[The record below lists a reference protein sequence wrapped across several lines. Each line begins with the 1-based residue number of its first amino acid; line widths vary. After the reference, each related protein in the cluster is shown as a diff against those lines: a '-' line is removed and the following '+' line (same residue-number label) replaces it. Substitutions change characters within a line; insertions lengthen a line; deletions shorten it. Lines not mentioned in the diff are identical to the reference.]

1 MRFKICI
8 MALVVALL
16 LLGCDGVGL
25 FNLTGLPSGNYNGS
39 ISITQTGPTL
49 NATQRSTLRITI
61 DDQGFPVELAG
72 PLQRLVANTAIV
84 DLDERTVR
92 ERTVRTVTMSGD
104 TTTIHSRLEIT
115 ITTEPP
121 LPGFSTGVGFSTSA
135 GFSTGQR
142 QIVIT
147 GSAMESY
154 LNAAPNVV
162 FSSQA
167 TLTVT
172 DRSTNPLTRT
182 EPQTASRRESGI
194 LVRQT
199 PLR

>member
-16 LLGCDGVGL
+16 LLGCDGLGL
-25 FNLTGLPSGNYNGS
+25 FNVTGLPSGTYNGT
-39 ISITQTGPTL
+39 ISITQTG
-49 NATQRSTLRITI
+49 ATRNTTQTSTLSVTI
-61 DDQGFPVELAG
+61 DREGFPVELAG
-72 PLQRLVANTAIV
+72 PLQRLVAGATIV
-84 DLDERTVR
+84 DLDERTIR
-92 ERTVRTVTMSGD
+92 QRTVRTITRSGD

-115 ITTEPP
+115 ITTESPVP
-121 LPGFSTGVGFSTSA
+121 AFSS
-135 GFSTGQR
+135 GQQ

-147 GSAMESY
+147 GSATESY
-154 LNAAPNVV
+154 LNASPNVL
-162 FSSQA
+162 FTSQA

-172 DRSTNPLTRT
+172 DRSTSPLIRN
-182 EPQTASRRESGI
+182 EPRTASRRESGI

>member
-1 MRFKICI
+1 MRFKICV

-25 FNLTGLPSGNYNGS
+25 FNLTGLPSGDYNGTV
-39 ISITQTGPTL
+39 SITQTGAAGS
-49 NATQRSTLRITI
+49 ATQSSTLRVTI
-61 DDQGFPVELAG
+61 DDEGFPVELAG
-72 PLQRLVANTAIV
+72 PLQRLVANSTIV
-84 DLDERTVR
+84 ELDERTVR
-92 ERTVRTVTMSGD
+92 QRTVRTVTMSGD

-121 LPGFSTGVGFSTSA
+121 LPGFSTGAGFPTSA
-135 GFSTGQR
+135 GFSTGER

-147 GSAMESY
+147 ATATESY
-154 LNAAPNVV
+154 LNAAPNVL
-162 FSSQA
+162 FTSQA

-172 DRSTNPLTRT
+172 DRSTSPLIRT
-182 EPQTASRRESGI
+182 EPQSATRRESGI